1 MVRSI
6 GGLFDNFLDICKVLL
21 MHVCNLGNLE
31 IDLSVMLIL
40 VMLVIWIRGGY
51 VFTINGCA
59 VSRKVS
65 LHATVALPTIGAE
78 IWPFLKLTKKLF
90 G

>member
-1 MVRSI
+1 
-6 GGLFDNFLDICKVLL
+6 

-59 VSRKVS
+59 VSRKIS
-65 LHATVALPTIGAE
+65 LHATVRPCFNPTR
-78 IWPFLKLTKKLF
+78 
-90 G
+90 